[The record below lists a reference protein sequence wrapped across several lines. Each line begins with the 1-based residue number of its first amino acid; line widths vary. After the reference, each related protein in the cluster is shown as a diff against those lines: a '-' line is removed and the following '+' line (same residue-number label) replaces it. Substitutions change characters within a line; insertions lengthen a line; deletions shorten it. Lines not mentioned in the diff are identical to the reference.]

1 MKRVASLGAVVAIQA
16 AGSLATLASVLLIAR
31 QRGAE
36 IQGSFGLVKAE
47 IDLLVAVLLIGMPQ
61 AIFYFLNRGSL
72 NWQEIRRLT
81 AMHASF
87 AGLAAI
93 VFVAYRHGS
102 GMASLEQAGTFAV
115 GLAVAALVG
124 HGNLRGG
131 LLETRSSLVFSL
143 ITALP
148 GACLLIAVMV
158 ALPAGGMSSRSAAS
172 IAPVLAISY
181 CIACFVT
188 ILVAH
193 PAWTTSSEVRQS
205 PGVPALGRY
214 GLATWIPAVAQ
225 NLSPVIALT
234 WIDRRIGDPVG
245 LGVFSA
251 AVMSLNLIL
260 TPLAMLVPL
269 LFKRWV
275 GLDESDRRRD
285 LGRVLRPMAVL
296 CLGFALVTLL
306 AEKPVVQQ
314 VFGSDYV
321 SRGGIFA
328 LLALGIWPQ
337 TATRLFG
344 VLFSSAGRPWL
355 SLVGELTRVSAL
367 VIGLFAFQ
375 VRDLTML
382 ACVWVAAEFV
392 SPTASWLLMRRD
404 KTSAS
409 GGRATV

>member
-1 MKRVASLGAVVAIQA
+1 MKRVASLGVVVAIQA
-16 AGSLATLASVLLIAR
+16 AGSLATLASVLLVAR

-81 AMHASF
+81 AMHALI
-87 AGLAAI
+87 GGIAAVI
-93 VFVAYRHGS
+93 IVAYRHGL
-102 GMASLEQAGTFAV
+102 GMTDILQTGVIAV
-115 GLAVAALVG
+115 GLAVAGLVAY
-124 HGNLRGG
+124 GNLRGA

-148 GACLLIAVMV
+148 GACLLVAVSV
-158 ALPAGGMSSRSAAS
+158 ALPAGGMSSRSTAS
-172 IAPVLAISY
+172 IASVLAISY
-181 CIACFVT
+181 CIACLFT
-188 ILVAH
+188 ILLAR
-193 PAWTTSSEVRQS
+193 PAWSGLSEVRHS
-205 PGVPALGRY
+205 PGVLALGRY
-214 GLATWIPAVAQ
+214 GVATWVPAVAQ

-234 WIDRRIGDPVG
+234 WIDRQIGDPVG
-245 LGVFSA
+245 VGVFSV
-251 AVMSLNLIL
+251 AVMSLNLVL

-275 GLDESDRRRD
+275 DMDEPGRKRD

-296 CLGFALVTLL
+296 CLGFVLVVVLF
-306 AEKPVVQQ
+306 ERPVVQE

-344 VLFSSAGRPWL
+344 VLFSAAGRPWL
-355 SLVGELTRVSAL
+355 SVVGELTRVTAL

-375 VRDLTML
+375 VLDLMML
-382 ACVWVAAEFV
+382 ACVWIAAEFL
-392 SPTASWLLMRRD
+392 SPMASWLIARRGE
-404 KTSAS
+404 KRSA
-409 GGRATV
+409 RALV